1 MAEQNIAAIA
11 KYYLGENNDAFTR
24 GLFSNAVRPYIRQL
38 ANMGAIYDGKVK
50 CDEDNNTADVIAAN
64 QMVAGIWLKPE
75 YSINWVY
82 LDFAAVRPDMEF
94 SEIESGGGIVAAS

>member
-1 MAEQNIAAIA
+1 
-11 KYYLGENNDAFTR
+11 
-24 GLFSNAVRPYIRQL
+24 
-38 ANMGAIYDGKVK
+38 MGAIYDGKVK
-50 CDEDNNTADVIAAN
+50 CDEDNNPAEVIAAN

-75 YSINWVY
+75 YSINWIY